1 MVFLVNSVYV
11 KTVQKSPVFISERSL
26 VLDADNYEWA
36 FPLCECPVTCSK
48 LCGRVLSWVVVG
60 TAGRPAFQV
69 PTNKYLQRS
78 PQGPHIPRISRGGP
92 TGNYWSGRTSRRTRN
107 WEICFRKKKSG
118 CRVPVLSR
126 RESPTM
132 QTSRTQDRGDCGFPV

>member
-36 FPLCECPVTCSK
+36 FPLCECPVACSK

-78 PQGPHIPRISRGGP
+78 PPTLVLTQGPHIPPFPGAAPLGTTGLEEQAGGP
-92 TGNYWSGRTSRRTRN
+92 GTGRSAFGSRH
-107 WEICFRKKKSG
+107 
-118 CRVPVLSR
+118 LSTCMTLTLSAWFSSL
-126 RESPTM
+126 E
-132 QTSRTQDRGDCGFPV
+132 RGY